1 MAVTEPLHLSQDA
14 ARGKP
19 VLGFARFL
27 HTDGGVLYDAGQGD
41 IRRPADMCGKTIS
54 YPGSPGPGG
63 PAIVNTMVKADGK
76 SDCDV
81 GSYGKH
87 NGGFFH
93 TNALRDGDAD
103 VATLIFWNFELPE
116 ARARGMKEAA
126 FFSLKEW
133 GVPDFCQLVLMT
145 TPERFVEM
153 KGAFR
158 NLVLGLRRAT
168 GVIHQQPEL
177 ARSYYYDHVKK
188 DEQDE
193 ETQSIIEAT
202 FVATLPAFPNDQSMS
217 EQYYDNLMAWLV
229 ETGQVGADIEVK
241 PDVYWTN
248 EVAL

>member
-1 MAVTEPLHLSQDA
+1 M
-14 ARGKP
+14 
-19 VLGFARFL
+19 LGFARFL
-27 HTDGGVLYDAGQGD
+27 HTDGGVLYDAGRGD

-76 SDCDV
+76 TDCDV
-81 GSYGKH
+81 GSYGRH

-93 TNALRDGDAD
+93 TNALQGGDAD

-145 TPERFVEM
+145 TPDRFAEM
-153 KGAFR
+153 KDAFR

-188 DEQDE
+188 DEQNE

-229 ETGQVGADIEVK
+229 ETGQVEEEKAFEIK
-241 PDVYWTN
+241 PNVYWTN